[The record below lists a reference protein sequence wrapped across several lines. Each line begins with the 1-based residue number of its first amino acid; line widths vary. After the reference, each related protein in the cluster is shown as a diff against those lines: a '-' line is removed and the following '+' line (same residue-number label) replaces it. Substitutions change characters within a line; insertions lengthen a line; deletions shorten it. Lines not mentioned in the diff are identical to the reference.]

1 MDKPVI
7 VFYEPFEIVLEING
21 KMLSYLNE
29 TQITENRLL
38 EKYSIDYDSFLTNDI
53 RDENGYPEIL
63 KSKSDIHKFILD
75 YINN

>member
-7 VFYEPFEIVLEING
+7 VFYSPFEIVLEING

-53 RDENGYPEIL
+53 K
-63 KSKSDIHKFILD
+63 KSSSACRCCCKFVHLQ
-75 YINN
+75 